1 MPRGLSLSLF
11 LELKQL
17 TAASPAARPEKK
29 AATRSRGGGSGGLE
43 ASRGSEE
50 TAEEVFE
57 AAFFSPPTRPL
68 PRRGKKRV
76 KSESEREERRTT
88 TRARALQN
96 SSFSLALSLAF
107 LLFLSFSARCFGA
120 HPLYPCLAQSSRP
133 ERPWRRRE
141 DGKRGGNQN
150 FRLIIDQSTSK
161 KKSKPWPLPSS
172 SAESAPRCHSRTS
185 STWPQVREK
194 KKMGKE

>member
-1 MPRGLSLSLF
+1 MGSLSLSFWSLNNSPLPLPLRGRKRKQRRVAEVGDQGGWRHLEGAKKRLRKF
-11 LELKQL
+11 L
-17 TAASPAARPEKK
+17 R
-29 AATRSRGGGSGGLE
+29 RR
-43 ASRGSEE
+43 
-50 TAEEVFE
+50 
-57 AAFFSPPTRPL
+57 FFSPPTRPL

-88 TRARALQN
+88 TRARARALQN